1 MVTALGSG
9 FQRLVSESLRRFRSI
24 TSPLAKMTDLA
35 ALGGAL
41 MPHDTSNL
49 GGRAGM
55 KGFTIM
61 LMGFVKRAIHSVKL
75 GRSVTGGIGT
85 GILVRRVCA

>member
-1 MVTALGSG
+1 MRYGDYTRVIS
-9 FQRLVSESLRRFRSI
+9 VSPRRF
-24 TSPLAKMTDLA
+24 TFTASPLAKMTDTDLA
-35 ALGGAL
+35 TIGGAL